1 HSCRQCLL
9 AHFMV
14 FRCDT
19 FGGVK
24 EICGANVGDH
34 AVDGKTILSEPHAAV
49 AQARLDLLMLRAI
62 KSMGFKQRVEAL
74 GELGFLRTLGDEMLK
89 DVLHHPL
96 EFRHSVAGGGEA
108 CELKEAQGRE
118 ETGFLA
124 K

>member
-1 HSCRQCLL
+1 
-9 AHFMV
+9 
-14 FRCDT
+14 
-19 FGGVK
+19 
-24 EICGANVGDH
+24 
-34 AVDGKTILSEPHAAV
+34 
-49 AQARLDLLMLRAI
+49 MLRAI

-124 K
+124 KKRRHNHLVIPRRHQRQVAFEIRGLSAILVDREV